1 MSHFAN
7 GKSNEAIRIIFT
19 VVGQKNEGSNMTN
32 WLVQLELEISRFRI
46 LLNNEDPVNHSLTLM
61 YNTESRVDKG
71 RKVHNLLSS
80 LEEGLISLRE

>member
-7 GKSNEAIRIIFT
+7 GKSNEAIRVTFR
-19 VVGQKNEGSNMTN
+19 VVGQKNKGSNMTN
-32 WLVQLELEISRFRI
+32 WLVQLELEVSRFRF
-46 LLNNEDPVNHSLTLM
+46 LLNNEEPVNHSLTLM
-61 YNTESRVDKG
+61 YNTERRVDKG